1 MAGSHVRY
9 PGFQI
14 WRDRRGQVSPL
25 RIAALALLLWPLAL
39 AAWNADAIAAGA
51 RPVNDLIHRAG
62 FWALMFLMITLAI
75 TPLRRI
81 TRFGALIDIRRMLG
95 VGVFCYAA
103 VHISLYVLD
112 QHFDLW
118 KVVSEIALR
127 IYLVIGFTA
136 LTGLAVLALTSTDGM
151 VRRLGG
157 MRWVRLHQIVYVIG
171 FLALI
176 HYFQQTKADVSA
188 PTLVAGLF
196 AWLMCYRIVVRRI
209 RGELSSAGI
218 AVLSVV
224 VAGLTLLAQSIGV
237 AIVFHVSPPVVM
249 GTAFTFYFDFDL
261 ESVPGTL
268 QSILDNVAMLNP
280 AWLVLA
286 AGLLV
291 AALNLVFARFAK
303 PRRARAKPDDAPRS
317 WIERTLVSAN

>member
-1 MAGSHVRY
+1 MVVAGMAKL
-9 PGFQI
+9 QI
-14 WRDRRGQVSPL
+14 WRDRRGQISPL
-25 RIAALALLLWPLAL
+25 RIATLALLLLPLAL
-39 AAWNADAIAAGA
+39 AAWNAEAIAAGA

-62 FWALMFLMITLAI
+62 FWALMLLIITLAV

-81 TRFGALIDIRRMLG
+81 TRFGQLVDIRRMLG

-103 VHISLYVLD
+103 LHISLYVVD
-112 QHFDLW
+112 QMFDLG
-118 KVVSEIALR
+118 KVASEIVHR
-127 IYLVIGFTA
+127 VYLVIGFTA
-136 LTGLAVLALTSTDGM
+136 LTGLAVLAATSTDGM

-157 MRWVRLHQIVYVIG
+157 SRWQRLHQIVYVIA

-188 PTLVAGLF
+188 PTLVAGLL

-224 VAGLTLLAQSIGV
+224 VAALTLLAQSIGV
-237 AIVFHVSPPVVM
+237 ALVFQVSPLVVLQ
-249 GTAFTFYFDFDL
+249 TAFTFYFDFDL
-261 ESVPGTL
+261 ESIPDTL
-268 QSILDNVAMLNP
+268 ESLVANLQMLNP

-286 AGLLV
+286 AGLIV
-291 AALNLVFARFAK
+291 AALNMVFARFAK
-303 PRRARAKPDDAPRS
+303 PRRVRAKPDDAPRS

>member
-1 MAGSHVRY
+1 MVKLW
-9 PGFQI
+9 I
-14 WRDRRGQVSPL
+14 WRDRRGQISPL
-25 RIAALALLLWPLAL
+25 RIAALALLLLPLAL
-39 AAWNADAIAAGA
+39 AAWNAEAIAAGA

-62 FWALMFLMITLAI
+62 FWALMLLLITLAI

-81 TRFGALIDIRRMLG
+81 SRFGQLIDIRRMLG
-95 VGVFCYAA
+95 VGAFCYAA
-103 VHISLYVLD
+103 LHISLYVVD
-112 QHFDLW
+112 QMFDLG
-118 KVVSEIALR
+118 KVASEIVHR
-127 IYLVIGFTA
+127 VYLVIGFTA

-157 MRWVRLHQIVYVIG
+157 SRWQSLHQIVYVIG

-196 AWLMCYRIVVRRI
+196 GWLMCYRIVVRRI

-224 VAGLTLLAQSIGV
+224 VAALTLLAQSIGV
-237 AIVFHVSPPVVM
+237 ALVFHVSPLTVLQ
-249 GTAFTFYFDFDL
+249 TAFTFYFDFD
-261 ESVPGTL
+261 VDNIPDTL
-268 QSILDNVAMLNP
+268 QSVVDNVGMLNP

-286 AGLLV
+286 AGLIV
-291 AALNLVFARFAK
+291 AAANMVFARFAK
-303 PRRARAKPDDAPRS
+303 PRRVRAKPDGAPRS

>member
-1 MAGSHVRY
+1 MVVAGMAKL
-9 PGFQI
+9 QI
-14 WRDRRGQVSPL
+14 WRDRRGQISPL
-25 RIAALALLLWPLAL
+25 RIATLALLLLPLAI
-39 AAWNADAIAAGA
+39 AAWNAEAIAAGA

-62 FWALMFLMITLAI
+62 FWALMLLIVTLAV

-81 TRFGALIDIRRMLG
+81 TRFGQLVDIRRMLG

-103 VHISLYVLD
+103 LHISLYVVD
-112 QHFDLW
+112 QMFDLG
-118 KVVSEIALR
+118 KVASEIVHR
-127 IYLVIGFTA
+127 VYLVIGFTA
-136 LTGLAVLALTSTDGM
+136 LTGLAVLAATSTDGM

-157 MRWVRLHQIVYVIG
+157 SRWQRLHQIVYVIA

-188 PTLVAGLF
+188 PTLVAGLL
-196 AWLMCYRIVVRRI
+196 AWLMCYRIAVRRI

-224 VAGLTLLAQSIGV
+224 VAALTLLAQSIGV
-237 AIVFHVSPPVVM
+237 ALVFQVSPLVVLQ
-249 GTAFTFYFDFDL
+249 TAFTFYFDFDL
-261 ESVPGTL
+261 ESLPDALESLVANL
-268 QSILDNVAMLNP
+268 QMLNP

-286 AGLLV
+286 AGLIV
-291 AALNLVFARFAK
+291 AALNMLFARFAK
-303 PRRARAKPDDAPRS
+303 PRRVRAKPDDAPRS

>member
-1 MAGSHVRY
+1 MVVAAMAKL
-9 PGFQI
+9 QI
-14 WRDRRGQVSPL
+14 WRDRRGQISPL
-25 RIAALALLLWPLAL
+25 RIAALALLLLPLAL
-39 AAWNADAIAAGA
+39 AAWNAEAIAAGA

-62 FWALMFLMITLAI
+62 FWALMFLMVTLAV

-81 TRFGALIDIRRMLG
+81 TRFGQLLDIRRMLG

-103 VHISLYVLD
+103 LHISLYVVD
-112 QHFDLW
+112 QMFDLG
-118 KVVSEIALR
+118 KVASEIVHR
-127 IYLVIGFTA
+127 VYLVIGFTA
-136 LTGLAVLALTSTDGM
+136 LTGLAVLAATSTDGM

-157 MRWVRLHQIVYVIG
+157 SRWQRLHQIVYVIG

-188 PTLVAGLF
+188 PTLVAGLL

-224 VAGLTLLAQSIGV
+224 VAALTLLAQSIGV
-237 AIVFHVSPPVVM
+237 ALVFQVSPLVVLQ
-249 GTAFTFYFDFDL
+249 TAFTFYFDFDL
-261 ESVPGTL
+261 ESIPDTL
-268 QSILDNVAMLNP
+268 ESLVANLQMLNP

-286 AGLLV
+286 AGLIV
-291 AALNLVFARFAK
+291 AALNMVFARFAK
-303 PRRARAKPDDAPRS
+303 PRRVRAKPDDAPRS

>member
-1 MAGSHVRY
+1 MVVAAMAKL
-9 PGFQI
+9 QI
-14 WRDRRGQVSPL
+14 WRDRRGQISPL
-25 RIAALALLLWPLAL
+25 RIAALALLLLPLAL
-39 AAWNADAIAAGA
+39 AAWNAEAIAAGA

-62 FWALMFLMITLAI
+62 FWALMLLIITLAV

-81 TRFGALIDIRRMLG
+81 TRFGQLVDIRRMLG

-103 VHISLYVLD
+103 LHISLYVVD
-112 QHFDLW
+112 QMFDLG
-118 KVVSEIALR
+118 KVASEIVHR
-127 IYLVIGFTA
+127 VYLVIGFTA
-136 LTGLAVLALTSTDGM
+136 LTGLAVLAATSTDGM

-157 MRWVRLHQIVYVIG
+157 SRWQRLHQIVYVIA

-188 PTLVAGLF
+188 PTLVAGLL

-224 VAGLTLLAQSIGV
+224 VAALTLLAQSIGV
-237 AIVFHVSPPVVM
+237 ALVFQVSPLVVLQ
-249 GTAFTFYFDFDL
+249 TAFTFYFDFDL
-261 ESVPGTL
+261 ESIPDTL
-268 QSILDNVAMLNP
+268 ESLVANLQMLNP

-286 AGLLV
+286 AGLIV
-291 AALNLVFARFAK
+291 AALNMVFARFAK
-303 PRRARAKPDDAPRS
+303 PRRVRAKPDDAPRS

>member
-1 MAGSHVRY
+1 MSRDVLAEI
-9 PGFQI
+9 QI
-14 WRDRRGQVSPL
+14 WRDRRGRISPL
-25 RIAALALLLWPLAL
+25 RIAALALLVWPIAL
-39 AAWNADAIAAGA
+39 AAWNAEAIAAGA

-62 FWALMFLMITLAI
+62 FWALMFLLITLAI

-81 TRFGALIDIRRMLG
+81 TRYGTLLDVRRMLG
-95 VGVFCYAA
+95 VGAFCYAA
-103 VHISLYVLD
+103 LHISLYVLD
-112 QHFDLW
+112 QQFDLW
-118 KVVSEIALR
+118 KVASEIAVR

-136 LTGLAVLALTSTDGM
+136 LTGLAVLASTSTDGM

-157 MRWVRLHQIVYVIG
+157 MRWARLHQIVYVIA

-196 AWLMCYRIVVRRI
+196 AWMMCYRIVVRRI

-218 AVLSVV
+218 VVLSVV
-224 VAGLTLLAQSIGV
+224 VAALTLIAQSIGV
-237 AIVFHVSPPVVM
+237 AIVFHVSPLTVM
-249 GTAFTFYFDFDL
+249 QTAFTFYFDFDL
-261 ESVPGTL
+261 DNLSDTL
-268 QSILDNVAMLNP
+268 QSVVDNVGMLNP

-286 AGLLV
+286 AGLVV
-291 AALNLVFARFAK
+291 AAVNMVFARFAK
-303 PRRARAKPDDAPRS
+303 PRRARVKPDDAPRS

>member
-1 MAGSHVRY
+1 MAKL
-9 PGFQI
+9 QI
-14 WRDRRGQVSPL
+14 WRDRRGQISPL
-25 RIAALALLLWPLAL
+25 RIAALALLLLPLAL
-39 AAWNADAIAAGA
+39 AAWNAEAIAAGA

-62 FWALMFLMITLAI
+62 FWALMLLLITLAI

-81 TRFGALIDIRRMLG
+81 SRFGQLIDIRRMLG
-95 VGVFCYAA
+95 VGAFCYAA
-103 VHISLYVLD
+103 LHISLYVVD
-112 QHFDLW
+112 QMFDLG
-118 KVVSEIALR
+118 KVASEIVHR
-127 IYLVIGFTA
+127 VYLVIGFTA
-136 LTGLAVLALTSTDGM
+136 LTGLAVLAATSTDCM

-157 MRWVRLHQIVYVIG
+157 SRWQSLHQIVYVIG

-224 VAGLTLLAQSIGV
+224 VAALTLLAQSIGV
-237 AIVFHVSPPVVM
+237 ALVFHVSPLTVM
-249 GTAFTFYFDFDL
+249 QTAFTFYFDFDL
-261 ESVPGTL
+261 ESLQDTL
-268 QSILDNVAMLNP
+268 QSVVDNVGMLNP

-286 AGLLV
+286 AGLVV
-291 AALNLVFARFAK
+291 AALNMVFARFAK
-303 PRRARAKPDDAPRS
+303 PRRVRAKPDDAPRS
-317 WIERTLVSAN
+317 WIARTLVSAN

>member
-1 MAGSHVRY
+1 MSRDVLAEI
-9 PGFQI
+9 QI
-14 WRDRRGQVSPL
+14 WRDRRGRISPL
-25 RIAALALLLWPLAL
+25 RIAALALLVWPIAL
-39 AAWNADAIAAGA
+39 AAWNAEAIAAGA

-62 FWALMFLMITLAI
+62 FWALMFLLITLAI

-81 TRFGALIDIRRMLG
+81 TRYGTLLDVRRMLG
-95 VGVFCYAA
+95 VGAFCYAA
-103 VHISLYVLD
+103 LHISLYVLD
-112 QHFDLW
+112 QQFDLW
-118 KVVSEIALR
+118 KVASEIAVR

-136 LTGLAVLALTSTDGM
+136 LTGLAVLASTSTDGM

-157 MRWVRLHQIVYVIG
+157 IRWARLHQIVYVIA

-196 AWLMCYRIVVRRI
+196 AWMMCYRIVVRRI

-218 AVLSVV
+218 VVLSVV
-224 VAGLTLLAQSIGV
+224 VAALTLIAQSIGV
-237 AIVFHVSPPVVM
+237 AIVFHVSPLTVM
-249 GTAFTFYFDFDL
+249 QTAFTFYFDFDL
-261 ESVPGTL
+261 DNLSDTL
-268 QSILDNVAMLNP
+268 QSVVDNVGMLNP

-286 AGLLV
+286 AGLVV
-291 AALNLVFARFAK
+291 AAVNMVFARFAK

>member
-1 MAGSHVRY
+1 VAAMAKL
-9 PGFQI
+9 QI
-14 WRDRRGQVSPL
+14 WRDRRGQISPL
-25 RIAALALLLWPLAL
+25 RIAALALLLLPLAL
-39 AAWNADAIAAGA
+39 AAWNAEAIAAGA

-62 FWALMFLMITLAI
+62 FWALMLLIITLAV

-81 TRFGALIDIRRMLG
+81 TRFGQLVDIRRMLG

-103 VHISLYVLD
+103 LHISLYVVD
-112 QHFDLW
+112 QMFDLG
-118 KVVSEIALR
+118 KVASEIVHR
-127 IYLVIGFTA
+127 VYLVIGFTA
-136 LTGLAVLALTSTDGM
+136 LTGLAVLAATSTDGM

-157 MRWVRLHQIVYVIG
+157 SRWQRLHQIVYVIA

-188 PTLVAGLF
+188 PTLVAGLL
-196 AWLMCYRIVVRRI
+196 AWLMCYRIAVRRI

-224 VAGLTLLAQSIGV
+224 VAALTLLAQSIGV
-237 AIVFHVSPPVVM
+237 ALVFQVSPLVVLQ
-249 GTAFTFYFDFDL
+249 TAFTFYFDFDL
-261 ESVPGTL
+261 ESIPDALESLVANL
-268 QSILDNVAMLNP
+268 QMLNP

-286 AGLLV
+286 AGLIV
-291 AALNLVFARFAK
+291 AALNMVFARFAK
-303 PRRARAKPDDAPRS
+303 PRRVRAKPDDAPRS

>member
-1 MAGSHVRY
+1 MIKL
-9 PGFQI
+9 QI
-14 WRDRRGQVSPL
+14 WRDRRGQISPL
-25 RIAALALLLWPLAL
+25 RIAALALLLLPLAL
-39 AAWNADAIAAGA
+39 AGWNAEAIAAGA

-62 FWALMFLMITLAI
+62 FWALMLLLITLAI

-81 TRFGALIDIRRMLG
+81 SRFGQLVDIRRMLG
-95 VGVFCYAA
+95 VGAFCYAA
-103 VHISLYVLD
+103 LHISLYVVD
-112 QHFDLW
+112 QVFDLG
-118 KVVSEIALR
+118 KVASEIVHR
-127 IYLVIGFTA
+127 VYLVIGFTA

-157 MRWVRLHQIVYVIG
+157 SRWQSLHQIVYVIG

-224 VAGLTLLAQSIGV
+224 VAALTLLAQSIGV
-237 AIVFHVSPPVVM
+237 AIVFHVSPLTVLQ
-249 GTAFTFYFDFDL
+249 TAFTFYFDFDVDNI
-261 ESVPGTL
+261 SDTL
-268 QSILDNVAMLNP
+268 QSVVDNVGMLNP

-286 AGLLV
+286 AGLIV
-291 AALNLVFARFAK
+291 AALNMVFARFAK
-303 PRRARAKPDDAPRS
+303 PRRVRAKPDGAPRS

>member
-1 MAGSHVRY
+1 MSRDVLAKI
-9 PGFQI
+9 QI
-14 WRDRRGQVSPL
+14 WRDRRGRIVPL
-25 RIAALALLLWPLAL
+25 RIAALALLAWPLTL
-39 AAWNADAIAAGA
+39 AAWNAEAIAAGA

-62 FWALMFLMITLAI
+62 FWALMFLLITLAV

-81 TRFGALIDIRRMLG
+81 TRFGQLLDIRRMLG

-103 VHISLYVLD
+103 LHISLYVVD
-112 QHFDLW
+112 QAFDLG
-118 KVVSEIALR
+118 KVASEIVHR

-136 LTGLAVLALTSTDGM
+136 LTGLAVLAITSTDGM

-157 MRWVRLHQIVYVIG
+157 SRWQSLHQIVYVIG

-209 RGELSSAGI
+209 RGELSSAGL
-218 AVLSVV
+218 ALLSVA
-224 VAGLTLLAQSIGV
+224 VAALTLLAQSIGV
-237 AIVFHVSPPVVM
+237 ALVFHVSPLVVM
-249 GTAFTFYFDFDL
+249 QTAFTFYFDFDL
-261 ESVPGTL
+261 DNIPDTL
-268 QSILDNVAMLNP
+268 QSVVDNVGMLNP

-286 AGLLV
+286 AGLIV
-291 AALNLVFARFAK
+291 AAINMVFARFAK
-303 PRRARAKPDDAPRS
+303 PRRVRAKPDGAPRG

>member
-1 MAGSHVRY
+1 MAKL
-9 PGFQI
+9 QI
-14 WRDRRGQVSPL
+14 WRDRRGQISPL
-25 RIAALALLLWPLAL
+25 RIAALALLLLPLAL
-39 AAWNADAIAAGA
+39 AAWNAEAIAAGA

-62 FWALMFLMITLAI
+62 FWALMLLLITLAI

-81 TRFGALIDIRRMLG
+81 SRFGQLIDIRRMLG
-95 VGVFCYAA
+95 VGAFCYAA
-103 VHISLYVLD
+103 LHISLYVVD
-112 QHFDLW
+112 QVFDLG
-118 KVVSEIALR
+118 KVASEIVHR
-127 IYLVIGFTA
+127 VYLMIGFTA
-136 LTGLAVLALTSTDGM
+136 LTGLAVLATTSTDGM
-151 VRRLGG
+151 VRLLGG
-157 MRWVRLHQIVYVIG
+157 SRWQSLHQIVYVIG

-224 VAGLTLLAQSIGV
+224 VAALTLLAQSIGV
-237 AIVFHVSPPVVM
+237 ALVFHVSPLTVM
-249 GTAFTFYFDFDL
+249 QTAFTFYFDFDL
-261 ESVPGTL
+261 ESLQDTL
-268 QSILDNVAMLNP
+268 QSVVDNVGMLNP

-286 AGLLV
+286 AGLIV
-291 AALNLVFARFAK
+291 AAANMVFARFAK
-303 PRRARAKPDDAPRS
+303 PRRVRAKPDDAPRS

>member
-1 MAGSHVRY
+1 MVKL
-9 PGFQI
+9 QI
-14 WRDRRGQVSPL
+14 WRDRRGQISPL
-25 RIAALALLLWPLAL
+25 RIAALALLLLPLAL
-39 AAWNADAIAAGA
+39 AAWNAEAIAAGA

-62 FWALMFLMITLAI
+62 FWALMLLLITLAI

-81 TRFGALIDIRRMLG
+81 SRFGQLVDIRRMLG
-95 VGVFCYAA
+95 VGAFCYAA
-103 VHISLYVLD
+103 LHISLYVVD
-112 QHFDLW
+112 QMFDLG
-118 KVVSEIALR
+118 KVASEIVHR
-127 IYLVIGFTA
+127 VYLMIGFTA
-136 LTGLAVLALTSTDGM
+136 LTGLTVLAMTSTDGM

-157 MRWVRLHQIVYVIG
+157 SRWQSLHQIVYVIA

-224 VAGLTLLAQSIGV
+224 VAALTLLAQSIGV
-237 AIVFHVSPPVVM
+237 ALVFHVSPLTVLQ
-249 GTAFTFYFDFDL
+249 TAFTFYFDFDVDNI
-261 ESVPGTL
+261 SDTL
-268 QSILDNVAMLNP
+268 QSVVDNVGMLNP

-286 AGLLV
+286 AGLVV
-291 AALNLVFARFAK
+291 AAANMVFARFAK
-303 PRRARAKPDDAPRS
+303 PRRVRAKPDDAPRS
-317 WIERTLVSAN
+317 WIARTLVSAN